1 MSTYNKTNN
10 IFFTQSV
17 QHIAKD
23 CCVVKNFFEHVAAT
37 LGQCFKQSS
46 TMKIWG
52 VCKRS
57 ASCETKIRHTG
68 NDIVDYK
75 VYTCQDK
82 KKYTSRKVHAP
93 IELNWVGHL
102 AWKAIFCSY
111 CSIEIIGKLKFRS
124 MRCCNHCYFKRKI
137 LAFQHALC
145 KILWVLFVSSKVVD
159 KCRLCF
165 LFTRTWNLS
174 QQASTKHAILRLC
187 HAYIFIFC
195 NGFLCFVF
203 APHTRAGEL
212 LVQCIVSSSS
222 FSWAIKFF
230 QIWTDLPSI

>member
-1 MSTYNKTNN
+1 MWYKMSTYNKTNN

-82 KKYTSRKVHAP
+82 KNTQAERFTLLLNS
-93 IELNWVGHL
+93 IELDTLLGKQFS
-102 AWKAIFCSY
+102 AAI
-111 CSIEIIGKLKFRS
+111 
-124 MRCCNHCYFKRKI
+124 
-137 LAFQHALC
+137 
-145 KILWVLFVSSKVVD
+145 
-159 KCRLCF
+159 
-165 LFTRTWNLS
+165 
-174 QQASTKHAILRLC
+174 
-187 HAYIFIFC
+187 
-195 NGFLCFVF
+195 
-203 APHTRAGEL
+203 AP
-212 LVQCIVSSSS
+212 
-222 FSWAIKFF
+222 
-230 QIWTDLPSI
+230 